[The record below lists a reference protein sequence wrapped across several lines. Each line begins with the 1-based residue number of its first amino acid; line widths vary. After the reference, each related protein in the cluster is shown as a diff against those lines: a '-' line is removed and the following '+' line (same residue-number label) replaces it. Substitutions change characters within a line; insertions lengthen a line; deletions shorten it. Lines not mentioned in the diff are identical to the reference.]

1 MRLQAVEVARWLRRR
16 VENVAV
22 ALLSVM
28 FATFIL
34 QIFFRYV
41 LNNPVGWSEEVI
53 ITTWLWS
60 VLWGAAFVLRESEE
74 IRFDII
80 YSNIGEGARRVFTA
94 VSGLALIVL
103 YGISLPG
110 AYSYVS
116 FMRVERSAYL
126 QVPISW
132 LYSVYVIFAVAC
144 VGRYCWLVYQAVRG
158 ARSPATDPA
167 QLVDSSVPVSPF
179 ALCIVTIVFL
189 GTLGLPIGHSMI
201 AASILYLLLSGLDLG
216 TVAEQIL
223 HELFNSYVLLAIP
236 LFILAADL
244 MNIGSLT
251 DRLLQFCLVLVGRFR
266 GGLGHVNVVANM
278 IFAGMSGSAIAD
290 AVGVGRIIIGMMTKD
305 GRYPVA
311 YAGAITASAAII
323 GPIIPPSIPMVLY
336 ALISDT
342 SIGYLFLG
350 GFVPEIML
358 GVAFM
363 TMNSVIARRR
373 NYPVEPPVPLRK
385 VPRITLRAFP
395 ALMLPVILLFGIY
408 GGVMTPTEGA
418 AAAAFYALFASTVL
432 YRAVT
437 WNQLYGAILTSGKA
451 STSIGILIA
460 GALVF
465 NYVVTSENIPK
476 SLQALMSG
484 YHLSAGGFLLIVNI
498 VLLILG
504 CLLEGSTI
512 LLVVVPIFIPTAKA
526 LGIDLVH
533 FGVVVVVNIMIGL
546 LTPPYGL
553 LLFVL
558 ANMTK
563 QPLTAIVREA
573 APFIFTAIVLLAFI
587 TVVPESI
594 LWLPRLMGYKG

>member
-1 MRLQAVEVARWLRRR
+1 MP
-16 VENVAV
+16 
-22 ALLSVM
+22 LSP
-28 FATFIL
+28 L
-34 QIFFRYV
+34 
-41 LNNPVGWSEEVI
+41 
-53 ITTWLWS
+53 
-60 VLWGAAFVLRESEE
+60 
-74 IRFDII
+74 
-80 YSNIGEGARRVFTA
+80 
-94 VSGLALIVL
+94 
-103 YGISLPG
+103 
-110 AYSYVS
+110 
-116 FMRVERSAYL
+116 
-126 QVPISW
+126 
-132 LYSVYVIFAVAC
+132 
-144 VGRYCWLVYQAVRG
+144 
-158 ARSPATDPA
+158 
-167 QLVDSSVPVSPF
+167 
-179 ALCIVTIVFL
+179 ALCIISIVLF
-189 GTLGLPIGHSMI
+189 GALGLPIGHAMI
-201 AASILYLLLSGLDLG
+201 ASSILYLLLTGLDLG
-216 TVAEQIL
+216 TAAEQIL
-223 HELFNSYVLLAIP
+223 NGLFNSYVLLAIP

-290 AVGVGRIIIGMMTKD
+290 AVGIGRIIIGMMSKD

-350 GFVPEIML
+350 GFVPGVML
-358 GVAFM
+358 GLAFM
-363 TMNSVIARRR
+363 VMNSILARRR
-373 NYPVEPPVPLRK
+373 NFPVEAKIPLRDI
-385 VPRITLRAFP
+385 PRITLSAFP

-418 AAAAFYALFASTVL
+418 AAAAFYALLASTLL

-437 WNQLYGAILTSGKA
+437 WKQLYDALLSSGKA
-451 STSIGILIA
+451 TTSIGMLIA

-465 NYVVTSENIPK
+465 NYVVTVENIPN
-476 SLQALMSG
+476 SLARL
-484 YHLSAGGFLLIVNI
+484 LSSYDLNAGAFLLVVN
-498 VLLILG
+498 LLLLVLG

-563 QPLTAIVREA
+563 QPLGAIVREA
-573 APFIFTAIVLLAFI
+573 APFIVAALLVLAIITA
-587 TVVPESI
+587 VPDSI
-594 LWLPRLMGYKG
+594 LWLPRLIGYKG

>member
-1 MRLQAVEVARWLRRR
+1 M
-16 VENVAV
+16 
-22 ALLSVM
+22 
-28 FATFIL
+28 TI
-34 QIFFRYV
+34 
-41 LNNPVGWSEEVI
+41 P
-53 ITTWLWS
+53 
-60 VLWGAAFVLRESEE
+60 
-74 IRFDII
+74 
-80 YSNIGEGARRVFTA
+80 
-94 VSGLALIVL
+94 
-103 YGISLPG
+103 
-110 AYSYVS
+110 
-116 FMRVERSAYL
+116 
-126 QVPISW
+126 
-132 LYSVYVIFAVAC
+132 
-144 VGRYCWLVYQAVRG
+144 
-158 ARSPATDPA
+158 
-167 QLVDSSVPVSPF
+167 SPF
-179 ALCIVTIVFL
+179 TLCIVAIVAL
-189 GTLGLPIGHSMI
+189 GALGLPIGHSMI
-201 AASILYLLLSGLDLG
+201 AATILYLLLSGLDLG
-216 TVAEQIL
+216 TAAEQIL
-223 HELFNSYVLLAIP
+223 NGLFNSYVLLAIP

-266 GGLGHVNVVANM
+266 GGLGHVNIVANM

-290 AVGVGRIIIGMMTKD
+290 AVGIGRIIIGMMTKG

-350 GFVPEIML
+350 GFVPGVML
-358 GVAFM
+358 GIAFM
-363 TMNSVIARRR
+363 VTNAVIARRR
-373 NYPVEPPVPLRK
+373 NYPVEPPLPAREI
-385 VPRITLRAFP
+385 PRVTIRAFP

-437 WNQLYGAILTSGKA
+437 WRQLYDALLASGKA
-451 STSIGILIA
+451 TTSIGMLIA
-460 GALVF
+460 GAMAF
-465 NYVVTSENIPK
+465 NYVITIENIPA
-476 SLQALMSG
+476 SLAHMMSG
-484 YHLSAGGFLLIVNI
+484 QAFTPVMFLLVVNAT
-498 VLLILG
+498 LLVLG

-512 LLVVVPIFIPTAKA
+512 LLVIVPIFIPTAKA

-563 QPLTAIVREA
+563 QPLGAIVREA
-573 APFIFTAIVLLAFI
+573 LPFILMSILVLAII
-587 TVVPESI
+587 TVTPDSI
-594 LWLPRLMGYKG
+594 LWLPRLWGYKG

>member
-1 MRLQAVEVARWLRRR
+1 MW
-16 VENVAV
+16 
-22 ALLSVM
+22 
-28 FATFIL
+28 
-34 QIFFRYV
+34 
-41 LNNPVGWSEEVI
+41 P
-53 ITTWLWS
+53 
-60 VLWGAAFVLRESEE
+60 
-74 IRFDII
+74 
-80 YSNIGEGARRVFTA
+80 
-94 VSGLALIVL
+94 
-103 YGISLPG
+103 
-110 AYSYVS
+110 
-116 FMRVERSAYL
+116 
-126 QVPISW
+126 
-132 LYSVYVIFAVAC
+132 
-144 VGRYCWLVYQAVRG
+144 
-158 ARSPATDPA
+158 
-167 QLVDSSVPVSPF
+167 SPF
-179 ALCIVTIVFL
+179 ALCIISISIL
-189 GTLGLPIGHSMI
+189 AALGLPIGHAMI
-201 AASILYLLLSGLDLG
+201 VSSILYLLLAGLDLG
-216 TVAEQIL
+216 TAAEQL
-223 HELFNSYVLLAIP
+223 LNGLFNSYVLLAVP

-290 AVGVGRIIIGMMTKD
+290 AVGIGRIIIGMMTRGGK
-305 GRYPVA
+305 YPVA

-336 ALISDT
+336 ALISDA
-342 SIGYLFLG
+342 SIGFLFLG
-350 GFVPEIML
+350 GFVPGVML
-358 GVAFM
+358 GIGFM
-363 TMNSVIARRR
+363 VMNTLIARRR
-373 NYPVEPPVPLRK
+373 NYPIEPPIPVRDIPK
-385 VPRITLRAFP
+385 ITIRAFP

-418 AAAAFYALFASTVL
+418 AAAAAYALFASTVL
-432 YRAVT
+432 YRAVS
-437 WNQLYGAILTSGKA
+437 WKQLYDAILTSGKA
-451 STSIGILIA
+451 TTSVGILIA

-484 YHLSAGGFLLIVNI
+484 YDLSAAGFLLIVNI

-553 LLFVL
+553 LLFII

-563 QPLTAIVREA
+563 QPLSAIVREA
-573 APFIFTAIVLLAFI
+573 APFIAMALVVLAIITA
-587 TVVPESI
+587 VPELV
-594 LWLPRLMGYKG
+594 LWLPKLMGYKG